1 MGKEKRNHD
10 ETKMIELGERWT
22 ERGKGLVE
30 PRGNKNKNHGKSLP
44 QQHKA
49 GVFFF
54 LIHYA

>member
-22 ERGKGLVE
+22 ERGKGLDE

-49 GVFFF
+49 GFF